1 MKEELV
7 SIIIP
12 VYKVEKYLKECLE
25 SVVNQTYKNLEII
38 LVDDGSP
45 DSCGKICD
53 EYAKIDKR
61 VKVIH
66 KENGGVSSARNAG
79 LDVASGSYISFVDS
93 DDVIEK
99 RFIETLYHMCV
110 ENNCD
115 IATCDYERF
124 KINME
129 EEKKF
134 VNNIEIMSPYE
145 MQNRL
150 FVEDESTKVVVV
162 WSKLYKKYLF
172 DNMKFV
178 SGKIHEDEEMIYK
191 ILYFCKTNIVKSDL
205 HLYHYR
211 ENLNSIIGKKFNV
224 ERLDILYAYDERKN
238 FYKEKGENELYI
250 KSLSNYAETL
260 RNCYLMVSLNI
271 EKDKK
276 DILKNILM
284 KNKQILN
291 EILKCNG
298 ISTTQKIKTL
308 TFSVFPQIYVLKN
321 RSKYMGEGQR

>member
-25 SVVNQTYKNLEII
+25 SVVNQIYKNLEII

-53 EYAKIDKR
+53 EYAKNDER

-66 KENGGVSSARNAG
+66 KENGGLSSARNKG

-93 DDVIEK
+93 DDVIDK

-115 IATCDYERF
+115 IAECGFKRF
-124 KINME
+124 KGDIEVENAESE
-129 EEKKF
+129 EIK
-134 VNNIEIMSPYE
+134 VISAIE
-145 MQNRL
+145 MQNKL
-150 FVEDESTKVVVV
+150 FVDGESAQTVIVCD
-162 WSKLYKKYLF
+162 KLYKKYLF
-172 DNMKFV
+172 DSIRFPI
-178 SGKIHEDEEMIYK
+178 GKVHEDESATYK
-191 ILYFCKTNIVKSDL
+191 ILYSCKTSVVATNLK
-205 HLYHYR
+205 LYYYR
-211 ENLNSIIGKKFNV
+211 ENLNSITGKKFNIK
-224 ERLDILYAYDERKN
+224 RLDILDAYEERKN
-238 FYKEKGENELYI
+238 FYKEKGENELYR

-284 KNKQILN
+284 RNKQILN
-291 EILKCNG
+291 EILKCTKMSK
-298 ISTTQKIKTL
+298 IQKLKTL
-308 TFSVFPQIYVLKN
+308 TFRVFPQIYVLKN
-321 RSKYMGEGQR
+321 KSKYIGEK